1 MAVAEGGSIWYNFN
15 TMDIGLVILAVILLV
30 GFTGVFVYLGQ
41 LKKPADN
48 GEGVIKIN
56 EVLSQQL
63 SQVRQE
69 LNQVLGQQRQEMQR
83 HLGQNTKTVQSNLA
97 EMTMR
102 LDNAAKFFGRFDE
115 AMGNMKALQEF
126 LKSPKVRG
134 EFGERVLEDMLR
146 QVFPDE
152 YLSFQHEFKNN
163 EKVDAVVKMDAGL
176 LPIDAKFPFENF
188 LRLSQAETE
197 SELDEARKAF
207 NRDVKKHLDAIA
219 KKYILPA
226 EGTVDFALMYVPS
239 EPVYYEIIREQDLM
253 DYAQV
258 RKVMP
263 VSPSS
268 LFHYLRT
275 IMLGF
280 QQIKMA
286 ENINEV
292 RRILSGLGQ
301 DMTHFTDDLDLLQK
315 HLKNAQGAL
324 DMVRKDEGKVIGKLQ
339 QVKLLGTGEA
349 TLSGVEEPVVIA
361 EVVDTD
367 EIIW

>member
-1 MAVAEGGSIWYNFN
+1 MSGEIILLAIILLAGF
-15 TMDIGLVILAVILLV
+15 IGLFI
-30 GFTGVFVYLGQ
+30 YLSK
-41 LKKPADN
+41 LKKPQDDGQGLLKVSELLA
-48 GEGVIKIN
+48 
-56 EVLSQQL
+56 QQL

-69 LNQVLGQQRQEMQR
+69 LNQVLGQQRQEMQQ
-83 HLGQNTKTVQSNLA
+83 HLGQNTTTVQKHLTDMNQ
-97 EMTMR
+97 R
-102 LDNAAKFFGRFDE
+102 LDKASQFFGRFDE
-115 AMGNMKALQEF
+115 GMQNMKALQEF

-163 EKVDAVVKMDAGL
+163 EKVDAAIMMEAGL

-188 LRLSQAETE
+188 LRLTQAETE
-197 SELDEARKAF
+197 SELDEARKGF

-219 KKYILPA
+219 KKYIVPA
-226 EGTVDFALMYVPS
+226 EGTVDFAIMYVPS
-239 EPVYYEIIREQDLM
+239 EAVYYEIIRNQELM
-253 DYAQV
+253 DHAET

-263 VSPSS
+263 VSPGS

-280 QQIKMA
+280 QQVKMA

-301 DMTHFTDDLDLLQK
+301 DMEHFTGDLDLLQK

-324 DMVRKDEGKVIGKLQ
+324 DLVRTDENKMMGKLT
-339 QVKLLGTGEA
+339 QVRMLGTGTDTAEI
-349 TLSGVEEPVVIA
+349 LPEVVA
-361 EVVDTD
+361 EVDKD
-367 EIIW
+367 QE